1 MLCLVSETMAKK
13 SVACVQLLQLK
24 DCFPWQFFSWNHMKI
39 HKMMNP
45 MHHWCYGMSQSPNYY
60 NYNSKTVHQL
70 VCDLDKKKFR
80 ETADNI
86 WQLLWW
92 TSSSIRWIVCV
103 HSGTE
108 NLKKSRPKNSWN
120 QINQFHEEFFWPNSI
135 FGDFKNGQKSIF
147 ELGKSLKLPKMQF
160 HQW

>member
-45 MHHWCYGMSQSPNYY
+45 INHWCYGMSQSPNYY

-70 VCDLDKKKFR
+70 VCDLDRNFFLREIADIMTIIVVDKKIF
-80 ETADNI
+80 
-86 WQLLWW
+86 L
-92 TSSSIRWIVCV
+92 RWIVCV
-103 HSGTE
+103 HSGLVKA
-108 NLKKSRPKNSWN
+108 NKKGNNKKIIKNQST
-120 QINQFHEEFFWPNSI
+120 
-135 FGDFKNGQKSIF
+135 
-147 ELGKSLKLPKMQF
+147 SLQEIT
-160 HQW
+160 